1 VISGLVGRLRGFSWR
16 ARGVDLLAGAGVALA
31 QAPLLLWWV
40 AFPALCWAV
49 ARMAASR
56 EAGRTGAFVG
66 AGYFGVYLNWIVAPF
81 FVDPWVHGWMA
92 PFAFVLTGFGLGL
105 FWALASGGAAWLAG
119 RFGVARV
126 WVLVVALGL
135 VEMVR
140 GHVFTGFPWAQPGHL
155 WLGSP
160 GEQAFALIGATGVTV
175 VTLALAGAV
184 VAWRSRGAV
193 AAAVVVAAAMGWG
206 WVRVSAPGPE
216 GRAVSLRLVQPNAEQ
231 HLKWDPE
238 QARVL
243 FDRQLALTAE
253 GEPADLTIW
262 PETAVPYLLEYSP
275 EVAGIIAEASGGR
288 PVAVGIQRVEG
299 ERGWNSL
306 RVIGNGGAVTASYD
320 KHHLVPFGEYMP
332 FGDALYRWFGIEAF
346 AAQLGRAY
354 SAGEGPAVLDLGQ
367 GIGRVVPLI
376 CYEAVFPAIP
386 RAVARPDWMLQVTND
401 AWFGTWTGPF
411 QHFQQ
416 ARVRAIEMGL
426 PLVRVANTGVTAVIG
441 ARGEV
446 AARLPFGVAGKLDV
460 AEVPGALAATPYAR
474 WGDLAAWL
482 LLAGL
487 CGAAIAG
494 RRGKSA

>member
-1 VISGLVGRLRGFSWR
+1 MNRVRRWVLGASGR
-16 ARGVDLLAGAGVALA
+16 ARGLDLVAGAGVALA
-31 QAPLLLWWV
+31 QAPLLLWWL
-40 AFPALCWAV
+40 AFPAMCWAM
-49 ARMAASR
+49 ARMASSR
-56 EAGRTGAFVG
+56 EAFRTGLFVG
-66 AGYFGVYLNWIVAPF
+66 AGYFGAYLNWIVAPF

-92 PFAFVLTGFGLGL
+92 PFAFVMTAFGLGL
-105 FWALASGGAAWLAG
+105 FWGAAAWVAERLPLRVVGLAAALAA
-119 RFGVARV
+119 
-126 WVLVVALGL
+126 
-135 VEMVR
+135 VELLR
-140 GHVFTGFPWAQPGHL
+140 GHLFTGFPWAQLGHL

-160 GEQAFALIGATGVTV
+160 VEQVAALVGATGLTV
-175 VTLALAGAV
+175 VTAGLAAAV
-184 VAWRSRGAV
+184 VLWRGRGAAV
-193 AAAVVVAAAMGWG
+193 AAVVVAAALGWG
-206 WVRVSAPGPE
+206 WIRAGAPAPE
-216 GRAVSLRLVQPNAEQ
+216 ERPVSLRLVQPDADQ
-231 HLKWDPE
+231 HLKWDPD

-253 GEPADLTIW
+253 GVPADLTIW

-306 RVIGNGGAVTASYD
+306 RVIGAGGAVTATYD

-354 SAGEGPAVLDLGQ
+354 SAGAGPAVLDLGPEL
-367 GIGRVVPLI
+367 GRVLPLI
-376 CYEAVFPAIP
+376 CYEAVFPGIP
-386 RAVARPDWMLQVTND
+386 RAVERPDWMVQVTND
-401 AWFGTWTGPF
+401 AWFGTWSGPF

-416 ARVRAIEMGL
+416 ARLRAIETGL
-426 PLVRVANTGVTAVIG
+426 PMVRVANTGVTAVIG

-446 AARLPFGVAGKLDV
+446 VGRLPFGEAGALDV
-460 AEVPGALAATPYAR
+460 AALPGALPATPYAR

-487 CGAAIAG
+487 CAAALRRGA
-494 RRGKSA
+494 GKSA